1 MAKSFSPEVE
11 AAINQAAAQHGVSP
25 QRLRTFITIES
36 GGNPTVRTGS
46 YVGLGQLSPAEFAK
60 HGGGD
65 ILNPADNASALA
77 SKLKAEGA
85 DLGRKLGREPTDAE
99 IYMVHQQGVGGAA
112 AHAGNP
118 DAPAW
123 QNMAGTGEGR
133 AKGEAW
139 AKQAIWGNVPDDVKR
154 QYGSVE
160 NMTSRQFTDLWGA
173 KVAGFG
179 GAPAQPAQSDAPAV
193 GMLGPPP
200 TQQAASGA
208 PSALTVESPATVQLP
223 SVASVLGIDG
233 ALDGVSSGLKSAGIG
248 SLDKLPGGFG
258 GFGGDVAA
266 AEPEASPFAATRAP
280 RKIDPSRLRAAI
292 AARRGMA

>member
-1 MAKSFSPEVE
+1 MAKTFSPEVE

-77 SKLKAEGA
+77 SKLKAESS

-160 NMTSRQFTDLWGA
+160 NMTSRQFTEMWGS

-179 GAPAQPAQSDAPAV
+179 GAPAQPAQSDSPAV
-193 GMLGPPP
+193 GMLGPLPVPP
-200 TQQAASGA
+200 
-208 PSALTVESPATVQLP
+208 PSSETLPVGQVESLAAAQLP
-223 SVASVLGIDG
+223 SVASVLG
-233 ALDGVSSGLKSAGIG
+233 LDGVSSGLKSAGIG

-258 GFGGDVAA
+258 GFGADAA
-266 AEPEASPFAATRAP
+266 AVDPEASPFLAPRAP
-280 RKIDPSRLRAAI
+280 RKIDPTRLRAAI